1 MTLSRASIALVLAT
15 FLILPILAFAQSD
28 TTLRDAIR
36 ADLMKDPRS
45 AQMSSAEIEVMVNM
59 LASQAQEQGTA
70 QDYLDG
76 QNSFE
81 QPAPPVYVEPAATL
95 SPLALALIALVVV
108 LAAVALFLAWH
119 RNMRRHLPPSAA

>member
-1 MTLSRASIALVLAT
+1 MKLVRAGVPILIALLLP
-15 FLILPILAFAQSD
+15 FLVFAQQD
-28 TTLRDAIR
+28 DALRTAIR
-36 ADLMKDPRS
+36 ADIMKDPRS
-45 AQMSSAEIEVMVNM
+45 AQMSSTEIDVMVNM

-95 SPLALALIALVVV
+95 NPLALALIALVVV
-108 LAAVALFLAWH
+108 LAAVAIFLIWQRRLH
-119 RNMRRHLPPSAA
+119 RSLPTSAA